1 MNVHAPSE
9 PMTPE
14 ALEEALRAIGP
25 VRYHDLH
32 PFHGLLHDGKL
43 NKGQVQAWALNRFVY
58 QSAIPRKDAS
68 LIARCE
74 DRELRREW
82 VHRITDH
89 DGVGEEQGGIDRWLI
104 LTDGLGLD
112 RDYVISQEGALPA
125 TKFAVEAYVRFVRE
139 KPLVEA
145 VASSLTELFAPS
157 LHKRRIAGMLA
168 NYSFID
174 EKVVAYFRR
183 RLDQAPKDAQFALDY
198 VKRNA
203 RTVEEQRGALAA
215 LEVQDRCIVGAARR
229 PASRLCRRRDPSRG
243 LQAGLKAMDEAK
255 EIHAQSRPHLPRGV
269 RLKRDEA
276 RGRWTLL
283 APERIFE
290 IDDTAA
296 TVLELCDG
304 ERDLGAIVAELAAR
318 YTAPPA
324 VIEKDVVAMLADL
337 KAKRVLET

>member
-1 MNVHAPSE
+1 MNIHAPSE
-9 PMTPE
+9 PISAD
-14 ALEEALRAIGP
+14 ALEAALRAIGP
-25 VRYHDLH
+25 ERYHDLH

-43 NKGQVQAWALNRFVY
+43 NKGQVQAWALNRYVY
-58 QSAIPRKDAS
+58 QAAIPRKDAS

-82 VHRITDH
+82 LHRITDH
-89 DGVGEEQGGIDRWLI
+89 DGAGDEQGGIERWLI

-157 LHKRRIAGMLA
+157 IHKRRIAGMLA

-183 RLDQAPKDAQFALDY
+183 RLDQAPRDAQFALDY
-198 VKRNA
+198 VKPTPA
-203 RTVEEQRGALAA
+203 RSNSSAA
-215 LEVQDRCIVGAARR
+215 PLPR
-229 PASRLCRRRDPSRG
+229 SPSRPMYCG
-243 LQAGLKAMDEAK
+243 RSSTRSTMPMSTARSLLARSGRSEGEMNEAK
-255 EIHAQSRPHLPRGV
+255 EISAQSRPRLPRGV
-269 RLKRDEA
+269 RLKRDET

-304 ERDLGAIVAELAAR
+304 ERDLDADRGRAGGALRRAFGG
-318 YTAPPA
+318 
-324 VIEKDVVAMLADL
+324 D
-337 KAKRVLET
+337 